1 MSKKIDKKYA
11 FPKFIQKAFG
21 FFASKSYQYNSV
33 IKISLFKPIFLLT
46 HPDDIKYVL
55 LTNAKNYLK
64 TPNLVTDEGKKRVG
78 SGLLSSS
85 GNNHKTQRKLLQ
97 PIFRNQSIS
106 TFIDTIQTKTTDR
119 LEQWVNTSKIE
130 IADEMTTLSQSILI
144 GSLLGK
150 NFQDKNN
157 QFAKSINDRR
167 LFTEK
172 LYYSKIPWATFW
184 PTKTVKNN
192 KKAKLFLV
200 QSIVDEIEKRRK
212 YKQSLD
218 DLLGKMMDATYEDNS
233 FMDDNILID
242 EALSLT
248 QTGYETIAESLTWTI
263 YLIAKHPE
271 VKEKIKN
278 ELQDVLKNK
287 PANFVDL
294 HHLPYLEMV
303 LAESLRL
310 YPPTWIY
317 VRTPITDDILPSG
330 KKIKTN
336 SILYLS
342 QYLMHRHPDYFEN
355 PEDFIPERFANDTWR
370 KSIYFTY
377 FPFGIGAHKCI
388 GDSFAKIEIMLILS
402 LIFQKFDVK
411 LLDNKII
418 IPNAN
423 VTLRPLNKIFLK
435 LIHHD

>member
-1 MSKKIDKKYA
+1 
-11 FPKFIQKAFG
+11 
-21 FFASKSYQYNSV
+21 
-33 IKISLFKPIFLLT
+33 
-46 HPDDIKYVL
+46 
-55 LTNAKNYLK
+55 
-64 TPNLVTDEGKKRVG
+64 
-78 SGLLSSS
+78 
-85 GNNHKTQRKLLQ
+85 
-97 PIFRNQSIS
+97 
-106 TFIDTIQTKTTDR
+106 
-119 LEQWVNTSKIE
+119 
-130 IADEMTTLSQSILI
+130 MTTLSQSILI

-172 LYYSKIPWATFW
+172 LYYSKIPWATIW

-411 LLDNKII
+411 LLDNII
-418 IPNAN
+418 ILPKAN